1 MFSSVRAIT
10 LPATLT
16 TLSSLTVSAALNA
29 SDSGVNTTC
38 VTP

>member
-10 LPATLT
+10 LPDTLM
-16 TLSSLTVSAALNA
+16 TLSSFTISAALNA
-29 SDSGVNTTC
+29 SESGVNTTC